1 MPRVAAARLL
11 EIALNPPAEA
21 MRIPFTANME
31 SPVES
36 WVPLLMRPVVVP
48 EVVGFTP
55 EKSYEVRF
63 FAPGSMA
70 CNLDFV
76 ESIFGNG
83 GDPSL
88 PENDAAL
95 DPEHWTGHEVFITS
109 AGYVGP
115 KYQVDHDIS
124 LLVPELWARMRPDEI
139 DPRFLIDNNYLEPL
153 KDFDYKGER
162 LLASLCHNP
171 QAAAHGG

>member
-36 WVPLLMRPVVVP
+36 WVPLLMRPVV
-48 EVVGFTP
+48 
-55 EKSYEVRF
+55 
-63 FAPGSMA
+63 
-70 CNLDFV
+70 
-76 ESIFGNG
+76 
-83 GDPSL
+83 
-88 PENDAAL
+88 
-95 DPEHWTGHEVFITS
+95 
-109 AGYVGP
+109 
-115 KYQVDHDIS
+115 
-124 LLVPELWARMRPDEI
+124 VPELWARMRPDEI